1 MPSAKI
7 TPVLPHAV
15 EFIKSCLDQKG
26 KILVHCFAG
35 MSRSASCVIAYMM
48 THLGKTYYQA
58 LSHCKKCRSIVAP
71 NLGFAK
77 ELMRYEEDLV
87 A

>member
-1 MPSAKI
+1 MLSLGVTPDNLDGSITQLKFDKLEDVPSAKI

-48 THLGKTYYQA
+48 THLGKTY
-58 LSHCKKCRSIVAP
+58 
-71 NLGFAK
+71 F
-77 ELMRYEEDLV
+77 
-87 A
+87 